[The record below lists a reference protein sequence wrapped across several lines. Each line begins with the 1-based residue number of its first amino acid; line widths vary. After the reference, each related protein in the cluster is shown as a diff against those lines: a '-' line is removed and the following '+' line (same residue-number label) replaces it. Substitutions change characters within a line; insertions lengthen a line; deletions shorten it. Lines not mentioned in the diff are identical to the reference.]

1 MKKSEFKKLIRR
13 QIRSVLLEAKGM
25 VGTGYEPVPTDNA
38 ISQQLP
44 LAPGQKIVLKAE
56 GDDARGLVIQ
66 HKKSGGYDVFYW
78 YDDPS
83 KATATEVKIDGKN
96 AKKEAKKIFI
106 GFHKVD
112 KVNEARINSPASLA
126 KFIRDV
132 SKTTRRMPYEQ
143 KFDMAQSLL
152 DDEEGLNDYLV
163 KKGIG
168 SPVEWLA
175 VRI

>member
-1 MKKSEFKKLIRR
+1 MKQIKLKK
-13 QIRSVLLEAKGM
+13 LLEAKGM
-25 VGTGYEPVPTDNA
+25 PGTGYEPVPDELLGKEPP
-38 ISQQLP
+38 SQKIPLP
-44 LAPGQKIVLKAE
+44 RGKKIVLRAE
-56 GDDARGLVIQ
+56 GDEERGLVIEL
-66 HKKSGGYDVFYW
+66 KKSGGYDIFYW

-83 KATATEVKIDGKN
+83 KAFATEVKIDGKN

-112 KVNEARINSPASLA
+112 KVNEARINSDASLA
-126 KFIRDV
+126 KFVRDV
-132 SKTTRRMPYEQ
+132 SKTTRRMPYDQ

>member
-112 KVNEARINSPASLA
+112 K
-126 KFIRDV
+126 
-132 SKTTRRMPYEQ
+132 
-143 KFDMAQSLL
+143 
-152 DDEEGLNDYLV
+152 
-163 KKGIG
+163 
-168 SPVEWLA
+168 
-175 VRI
+175 

>member
-132 SKTTRRMPYEQ
+132 SKTTRRMSYDE
-143 KFDMAQSLL
+143 KFDMAQNFLR
-152 DDEEGLNDYLV
+152 DEDGLEDYLI

-168 SPVEWLA
+168 SPVEYLA